1 MEYYEVNAIV
11 INLIFSIFD
20 RAVML
25 PTYWFRGWWIFWF
38 YSIGYATAVFLLVQ
52 QFAAQSC

>member
-25 PTYWFRGWWIFWF
+25 PTYWFRGWWIF
-38 YSIGYATAVFLLVQ
+38 
-52 QFAAQSC
+52 